1 MSSIDNLDKSLIYNI
16 FSLIKENHHQE
27 ALENLNR
34 IDIESQAPEFK
45 GHLYSWKAQ
54 CLAQTRAFDEAIR
67 CYNQAIRMAKA
78 NNEMDVVQELRTH
91 RDQASAQAAALALP
105 QSTSDKNPITVA
117 LALADEDPN
126 GAMTA
131 LTSHLEKLIFEDNP
145 KEYILCIL
153 ALARLSPAP
162 QPLLNDALAW
172 ANRADDPNLISAVKR
187 TMDHLG
193 IKAPTKTF

>member
-1 MSSIDNLDKSLIYNI
+1 
-16 FSLIKENHHQE
+16 
-27 ALENLNR
+27 
-34 IDIESQAPEFK
+34 
-45 GHLYSWKAQ
+45 
-54 CLAQTRAFDEAIR
+54 
-67 CYNQAIRMAKA
+67 MAKA

-162 QPLLNDALAW
+162 HPRLNEALAW
-172 ANRADDPNLISAVKR
+172 ANVRMIPISSVPSW
-187 TMDHLG
+187 TMDHG
-193 IKAPTKTF
+193 IKAPTKTFNRFFVNY

>member
-1 MSSIDNLDKSLIYNI
+1 MSSIDKLDKALIFNI
-16 FSLIKENHHQE
+16 FSLIKESRHQE
-27 ALENLNR
+27 ALEKLEN
-34 IDIESQAPEFK
+34 IDIEAQATEFK

-54 CLAQTRAFDEAIR
+54 CLAQNRAFDEAIR

-91 RDQASAQAAALALP
+91 RDQASAYAAALAIP
-105 QSTSDKNPITVA
+105 QSTSEQSPISLA

-126 GAMTA
+126 GAINA
-131 LTSHLEKLIFEDNP
+131 LTSHLDQLIFENNP

-153 ALARLSPAP
+153 ALSRVSPEP
-162 QPLLNDALAW
+162 QPILNDALAW